1 MKQTTLLV
9 ILDGWGYSDSDYFNA
24 IKNANTPT
32 WDNIWQEFPKT
43 LINASSLSVGLPRG
57 QMGNSEVGHVN
68 IGSGRVV
75 YQELTKIDKAIEEK
89 TFGEN
94 KAICDAIENV
104 KQNDSSLHLMGL
116 LSPGGVHSHE
126 EHIFEIIKIAKRKGV
141 KRVYLHAFLDGRD
154 TPPRSAEESIKKA
167 DKLLQDLN
175 LGYIASVSGRYYA
188 MDRNNRW
195 DRVEKAYNAIANT
208 EAEYIYSNALEAL
221 EQSYARDQSDEFVI
235 PTCIKKDDKLVKI
248 KDNDSVIF
256 MNFRADRAREISHAF
271 VDKTFYSFSRPKHLN
286 INFTTLTEYDSKLE
300 CAVAFPPEQPVNT
313 LGEVLMK
320 NHKTQL
326 RIAETEKYPHVT
338 FFFNGGKE
346 DQFEGED
353 RILIPSPKVAT
364 YDLQPEMSAPEVTDK
379 LVEAIKSG
387 KYDCIMCNYAN
398 SDMVGHTGNYEA
410 AMTAIEY
417 LDQCLAKLK
426 DVILEHNGNM
436 FITADHGNADMM
448 LNPETQKPH
457 TAHTTNLVPFVY
469 VGHKEAEV
477 AIKDGKLSDIAP
489 TMLNV
494 MDIPQPT
501 EMTGKSIFK
510 FEK

>member
-1 MKQTTLLV
+1 MKHTTLLV
-9 ILDGWGYSDSDYFNA
+9 ILDGWGYSKSDYFNA
-24 IKNANTPT
+24 IKNANTPA
-32 WDNIWQEFPKT
+32 WDSIWNEFPKT
-43 LINASSLSVGLPRG
+43 LINASSLEVGLPKG

-68 IGSGRVV
+68 IGSGRII

-89 TFGEN
+89 TFSDN
-94 KAICDAIENV
+94 KVLCDAIDNV
-104 KQNDSSLHLMGL
+104 ISHDSSLHLMGL

-126 EHIFEIIKIAKRKGV
+126 EHIFEMIKIAKQKGV
-141 KRVYLHAFLDGRD
+141 KKIYLHAFLDGRD

-167 DKLLQDLN
+167 DSLLQKLDV
-175 LGYIASVSGRYYA
+175 GYIASVSGRYYA
-188 MDRNNRW
+188 MDRDNRW
-195 DRVEKAYNAIANT
+195 DRVEKAYNAVVNADS
-208 EAEYIYSNALEAL
+208 EYVCDSAAEAL
-221 EQSYARDQSDEFVI
+221 EQSYAREQSDEFVI
-235 PTCIKKDDKLVKI
+235 PTCIEKNGKSVKI
-248 KDNDSVIF
+248 HKNDSVIF

-271 VDKTFYSFSRPKHLN
+271 VDKNFDHFSRAKRLD
-286 INFTTLTEYDSKLE
+286 INFTTLTEYDSKLK
-300 CAVAFPPEQPVNT
+300 CNVVFPPEQPINT
-313 LGEVLMK
+313 LGEVLAK

-364 YDLQPEMSAPEVTDK
+364 YDLQPEMSAPEVTEK
-379 LVEAIKSG
+379 LLEAIKSR
-387 KYDCIMCNYAN
+387 KYDCIVCNYAN

-410 AMTAIEY
+410 AMQAVEY
-417 LDQCLAKLK
+417 LDSCLAKLK
-426 DVILEHNGNM
+426 DAILDYDGNM

-469 VGHKEAEV
+469 IGHKKAEV
-477 AIKDGKLSDIAP
+477 AIENGKLSDIAP

-494 MDIPQPT
+494 MGIAQPA
-501 EMTGKSIFK
+501 EMTGRTIFK